1 MTPPSLPPR
10 PPKKQDRPLA
20 LVNARIVDPASNRDE
35 TGGVLVEN
43 GIISAIGSQVTRAS
57 VSGDAEIHD
66 CHGRVLA
73 PGLID
78 MRVQLREPG
87 EEHMESIES
96 GGALACECGTRYGL
110 EPRVTGAG
118 LTVRQ

>member
-1 MTPPSLPPR
+1 MTPPSSQPR
-10 PPKKQDRPLA
+10 PPRKQERPLA

-43 GIISAIGSQVTRAS
+43 GIISAIGSQVSRS
-57 VSGDAEIHD
+57 NLSEDVEVHD

-78 MRVQLREPG
+78 MRVQLRDPG
-87 EEHMESIES
+87 EEH
-96 GGALACECGTRYGL
+96 
-110 EPRVTGAG
+110 
-118 LTVRQ
+118 